1 LRKCPFSAD
10 AFATRWSLS
19 LSLAAC
25 KSSRLFSRIVTQV
38 CTTAPASLLFLQLS
52 VSVGAWPSHISA
64 AITQRCEALLSHYC
78 HCEDKKKKTRRAQS
92 EREREK
98 ALASVTTLVLFVCA
112 ALANQQTMRQ
122 KRDCEQLATPTDFF
136 LPLCHFAGAFSAAII
151 AGVCAAAGYCIAD
164 FHERH

>member
-1 LRKCPFSAD
+1 VFRENAHFLMPMLLPRGG
-10 AFATRWSLS
+10 LS
-19 LSLAAC
+19 LSLHAKAL
-25 KSSRLFSRIVTQV
+25 SPLQPRIVTQV

-52 VSVGAWPSHISA
+52 VSVGAWPSHISSNNTKVRSSLIIVTGRGLEEKDSA
-64 AITQRCEALLSHYC
+64 RTVG
-78 HCEDKKKKTRRAQS
+78 
-92 EREREK
+92 EREK